1 MGLKI
6 GCVTRHVYPTAQEI
20 RVTKF
25 AASLTMAGH
34 EFLVLCPG
42 EAGQPSSDHFVHGGI
57 QRFVPPRWMG
67 RVGKRLFSPLP
78 ISPLWLMWLRA
89 KFKAKSLDLVI
100 VRDLRLA
107 LPVILAAR
115 FCGIK
120 AILDLGEH
128 YPGMMEIMGK
138 QKLSHYIIRNDRLI
152 RWLERISVRM
162 ADAVWVVVDE
172 NMRRLNP
179 YAKQIQVINNYPVS
193 DGNSQ
198 GKACSHRAWSRTGEP
213 VKLVSLGLIDSIR
226 GLDLAIEAFEIVD
239 RDLGNVQF
247 VIYGDGEFRPIL
259 EQMVEALCLKNK
271 VIFGGWVS
279 SEDVKYEL
287 MADGD
292 IGLVLHKVCDLT
304 NHTIPNK
311 LFDYM
316 SVGLPIVATH
326 LAPVE
331 KIIKQEDCGV
341 CVDEDAVE
349 IALSLIKLIR
359 EISRRR
365 QMGLNGQK
373 AIINRYRWSTE
384 ALKISSEVTRMTKC
398 L

>member
-1 MGLKI
+1 MKI

-20 RVTKF
+20 RVAKF
-25 AASLTMAGH
+25 AASLTQAGH

-42 EAGQPSSDHFVHGGI
+42 EPGQTWSDHFVHGGI
-57 QRFVPPRWMG
+57 QRCVPPRWMG

-78 ISPLWLMWLRA
+78 ISLLWLMWLRA

-115 FCGIK
+115 LCGIK

-128 YPGMMEIMGK
+128 YPGMMEIIGK
-138 QKLSHYIIRNDRLI
+138 QKFSHYIIRNDRLI

-162 ADAVWVVVDE
+162 ADAVWVVVEE
-172 NMRRLNP
+172 NMRRLKP
-179 YAKQIQVINNYPVS
+179 YAKQIQVINNYPIS
-193 DGNSQ
+193 DGNSL
-198 GKACSHRAWSRTGEP
+198 GKVCAHRAWSPTGEP

-226 GLDLAIEAFEIVD
+226 GLDLAIKAFEIVD

-247 VIYGDGEFRPIL
+247 VIYGDGEFRLTL
-259 EQMVEALCLKNK
+259 EQMVEARCLKDK
-271 VIFGGWVS
+271 VVFGGWIS

-292 IGLVLHKVCDLT
+292 VGLILHKVCDLT

-326 LAPVE
+326 LDPVE

-349 IALSLIKLIR
+349 IALALIKMIL
-359 EISRRR
+359 EVSRRK
-365 QMGLNGQK
+365 QMGLNGQN
-373 AIINRYRWSTE
+373 AIMNCYRWGTE
-384 ALKISSEVTRMTKC
+384 ALKISSEITRLTIC